1 MEDTIED
8 LIQETEI
15 TLRDAYRRGYEKG
28 SKPNKA
34 MLESKADMLRAFE
47 AHLSKFRR
55 IEDSEREPVFIPKKT
70 DGIPYGSFLTTI
82 IKNFLLTYDDNE
94 ED

>member
-55 IEDSEREPVFIPKKT
+55 IEDSEREPVFIPKNPDGMPMGISFSTLIKT
-70 DGIPYGSFLTTI
+70 
-82 IKNFLLTYDDNE
+82 FLLTYDNE